1 MFIFILCVFIT
12 LITLKLKLVYICREN
27 MSYITNNEI
36 EKYVYNIL
44 PDSPSI
50 LKELEKTAKS
60 RNVPIVGPMIGRL
73 LYIFASVSNAK
84 HILEIGTAIGYSAI
98 WLGLAVKRNKGRVKT
113 IEIDRD
119 IANEAIK
126 NIRRAGL
133 AKIVEVINGNA
144 LKILPKINDKFE
156 KIFIDDSKKNYP
168 KYINLCMKLLH
179 KNGLLIADNALW
191 RGEVA
196 LESKSEN
203 ADSIARF
210 NELLMRRMHSLII
223 PARDGVAIGI
233 K

>member
-1 MFIFILCVFIT
+1 MYFTAGGISNLTWTIAISF
-12 LITLKLKLVYICREN
+12 E
-27 MSYITNNEI
+27 
-36 EKYVYNIL
+36 NIL
-44 PDSPSI
+44 IDSPSI

-156 KIFIDDSKKNYP
+156 IIFIDDRIQKLKLQEIAQKVIAKK
-168 KYINLCMKLLH
+168 
-179 KNGLLIADNALW
+179 
-191 RGEVA
+191 
-196 LESKSEN
+196 KSY
-203 ADSIARF
+203 
-210 NELLMRRMHSLII
+210 LT
-223 PARDGVAIGI
+223 AI
-233 K
+233 KPE